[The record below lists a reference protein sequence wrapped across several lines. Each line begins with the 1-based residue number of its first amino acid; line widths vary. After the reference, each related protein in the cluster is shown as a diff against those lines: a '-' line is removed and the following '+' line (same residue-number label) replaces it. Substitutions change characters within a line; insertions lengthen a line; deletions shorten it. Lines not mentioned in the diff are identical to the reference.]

1 MNNPDKNADKAS
13 TQPETAQQNSG
24 SADVS
29 YGANSNLT
37 PSDVAE
43 TSAAKKIVQA
53 HQQSGHQN
61 GEGEESDPAQQMDES
76 GMESPGD
83 QQPGESADIARM
95 GQSGD
100 ARNRND

>member
-1 MNNPDKNADKAS
+1 MNNPDSKGA

-53 HQQSGHQN
+53 HQQSGS
-61 GEGEESDPAQQMDES
+61 EESDPAQQMDES